1 MGWEEKGEGDWRGA
15 WSTTPFLGIC
25 MSQEFPLSMI
35 NHRIVKGLASPVS
48 LSPRHP
54 ELGAKAPDP
63 KAVEGALRLTNGL
76 GKKVSL
82 GLENVSLAPP
92 SSLSRAHA
100 PAALFQVGL
109 TSPRLVKSQVRSP
122 AWLRENRAL
131 REPWRPLGRAV
142 PATVP

>member
-25 MSQEFPLSMI
+25 MSQGFSLSMI

-63 KAVEGALRLTNGL
+63 KAFEGALRLTNGL

-82 GLENVSLAPP
+82 
-92 SSLSRAHA
+92 
-100 PAALFQVGL
+100 
-109 TSPRLVKSQVRSP
+109 
-122 AWLRENRAL
+122 
-131 REPWRPLGRAV
+131 
-142 PATVP
+142 